1 MLKDKTVLRNTIAVI
16 VGLAVIYAI
25 IQFGL
30 IYNADRLGWDDKVFP
45 EWRHIIKYFSHQEGK
60 KFEVQFFG
68 SMLAISGIAAL
79 VGGVITALIV
89 RRAKQAYTMFV
100 GYCAN
105 CCFRRRSYHA
115 LSPNLVRNCDL
126 SSFIL
131 FIMDWRFNCR
141 FNLQKIFQKIQTIQ
155 PIILN

>member
-100 GYCAN
+100 GFIVLIVALGDVLFTPYHPTWYEIAICPVL
-105 CCFRRRSYHA
+105 FFSSWIGGLIVDLIYKKFLKKYKPSSQSY
-115 LSPNLVRNCDL
+115 
-126 SSFIL
+126 
-131 FIMDWRFNCR
+131 
-141 FNLQKIFQKIQTIQ
+141 
-155 PIILN
+155 

>member
-68 SMLAISGIAAL
+68 VALGDVLFTPYHPTWYEIAICPVLFFSSWI
-79 VGGVITALIV
+79 GGLIV
-89 RRAKQAYTMFV
+89 DLIYKKFFKKYKPSSQ
-100 GYCAN
+100 
-105 CCFRRRSYHA
+105 SY
-115 LSPNLVRNCDL
+115 
-126 SSFIL
+126 
-131 FIMDWRFNCR
+131 
-141 FNLQKIFQKIQTIQ
+141 
-155 PIILN
+155 